1 MTMGISTYGVTSMLT
16 SILQNNST
24 QMTNLTEELS
34 TGDVSQ
40 SLTGYGEQASQIL
53 GLNASIDAANAYANS
68 TTTVSTYLNG
78 YTDSLTD
85 LISDA
90 TQLSQGLSNLAN
102 GTNSTATSTDS
113 TSTASFAALVSGL
126 EVDTSAQLNTQVG
139 NRYIFAGSRYD
150 TAPAVSISS
159 LPAVTSPTAFT
170 ATTSPALPSYDSQA
184 ASLPGGST
192 AAYATQTVTIAD
204 DETVNYGITSTN
216 PAIQQLV
223 YALQNA
229 SAATNASD
237 PNQSQYI
244 TLAENAANAALS
256 GLQALQAQNS
266 EVLSQVTTEQTAQQQ
281 SVTTLSNTLGTIETA
296 NSTQVA
302 SEITAMQTQIEAS
315 YKATSALLSLSL
327 ASYLSTSGT
336 S

>member
-34 TGDVSQ
+34 TGQVSQ
-40 SLTGYGEQASQIL
+40 SLTGYGEQGSQIL
-53 GLNASIDAANAYANS
+53 GLNASIAAANAYAGS

-78 YTDSLTD
+78 YSASLTD

-90 TQLSQGLSNLAN
+90 TQLSQGLATLATGSN
-102 GTNSTATSTDS
+102 S
-113 TSTASFAALVSGL
+113 TSTSTGTTSAASFASLVSNL
-126 EVDTSAQLNTQVG
+126 ESDTTAQLNTQVG

-150 TAPAVSISS
+150 TAPANSIGD

-170 ATTSPALPSYDSQA
+170 AVTSPALPAYDSEA

-192 AAYATQTVTIAD
+192 AAYATQSVTIAD
-204 DETVNYGITSTN
+204 DETVNYGITSN
-216 PAIQQLV
+216 DPAIQQLV

-229 SAATNASD
+229 SAATNSSD

-244 TLAENAANAALS
+244 TLAENAANAAIS
-256 GLQALQAQNS
+256 GLQALQAQNG
-266 EVLSQVTTEQTAQQQ
+266 ETLSQVTTEQTAQQK
-281 SVTTLSNTLGTIETA
+281 SVTTLQNTLGTIENA

-336 S
+336 A